1 MRIRTVLATLSI
13 ACLAAL
19 VPTAANASTNSGAV
33 RANDSASLAIQADG
47 TRVTGVAPQ
56 SVTVLDSGN
65 DGAWV
70 SGVGYCS
77 NINVN
82 ADCWTWV
89 NTSGTTVCPAG
100 HFCIATN
107 VHYYEGGKI
116 FSFYHCRNGGSDWAL
131 QGWNGTGLYAN
142 GNTGGASAYI
152 KNINHVTI
160 NPPGPIPVGAVDDFN
175 FVPAYYIQA
184 C

>member
-19 VPTAANASTNSGAV
+19 VPTAANASTTAGTV
-33 RANDSASLAIQADG
+33 RANDSASAIVQADG

-89 NTSGTTVCPAG
+89 PSTGIYCPSG

-107 VHYYEGGKI
+107 VYASEGGKV

-131 QGWNGTGLYAN
+131 QGWNGTGLYYNNNAN
-142 GNTGGASAYI
+142 AAPAYI
-152 KNINHVTI
+152 KGVSHNVL
-160 NPPGPIPVGAVDDFN
+160 NPPGSIAVGAGGSFN
-175 FVPAYYIQA
+175 FVPAWYVQA